1 MHGGGPGAVLGG
13 PGLIPGALVASAP
26 APGESIRVHGFS
38 IVFGNPDGSIH
49 NGACRIFLPAGAMT
63 LELMAWVFRNVHL
76 VLRTT
81 QGQTKFSVGKTPFQ
95 TANVRMLRQAGI
107 FLVAITRGAVCL

>member
-1 MHGGGPGAVLGG
+1 
-13 PGLIPGALVASAP
+13 
-26 APGESIRVHGFS
+26 
-38 IVFGNPDGSIH
+38 
-49 NGACRIFLPAGAMT
+49 MT

-95 TANVRMLRQAGI
+95 TANVRMLLQAGI
-107 FLVAITRGAVCL
+107 FLEPITRGAV

>member
-1 MHGGGPGAVLGG
+1 M
-13 PGLIPGALVASAP
+13 
-26 APGESIRVHGFS
+26 HGFS

-63 LELMAWVFRNVHL
+63 LERMAWVFRNVHL

-81 QGQTKFSVGKTPFQ
+81 QGQTKFPVGKTPFQ
-95 TANVRMLRQAGI
+95 TANVRMLRQAGF